1 MSKRKAAEGG
11 GGGRPSLG
19 GENVGAA
26 LHQLH
31 VEAEKTTNMF
41 RNLSYADEQGTPGK
55 SVFLYMLS
63 EELRAL
69 EGMPVTPFAQGA
81 YAGIASI
88 MRRKRILFLQ
98 PGSDGFPR
106 YSKFFSLVISGC
118 APVAW
123 PTSRRALGH
132 AACVAPLLTSPLPT
146 SVPGLPRRRRSSRTS
161 SACRPSSLS

>member
-118 APVAW
+118 APVCAD
-123 PTSRRALGH
+123 
-132 AACVAPLLTSPLPT
+132 LL
-146 SVPGLPRRRRSSRTS
+146 
-161 SACRPSSLS
+161 C